1 MSEKLIC
8 LQCLFDCGGRVAEVL
23 QLHEQSEL
31 LRLPTVREALLYQRL
46 RGGKVKCGLCER
58 RCVISPNNR
67 GVCKTR
73 MNIYGALFTLVY
85 GDLSALESRPIEIKP
100 FFHFWPG
107 SSALTFSTWS
117 CNFDC
122 AWCQNHHLSKAEP
135 DPSKSGHFFHPKKI
149 VNLAVHQKDDGLC
162 ASFQEPTILTEWALP
177 VFRLGREKGLYS
189 CYVSNGYM
197 TLEALKLLREG
208 GMTGLKIDVK
218 GDKETYQKYCGGAD
232 VEKVWRNAHEAKKMG
247 FHVEIV
253 NLVVTGVNDD
263 EECLRWMIRKHL
275 KAVGSETPLHFTRYN
290 PAYKFS
296 NPPTNVETLER
307 AHNMARKEGVAYP
320 YLGNVQG
327 HKYENT
333 YCPKCGDMLIQRFG
347 YTIAQ
352 YKVTEDKK
360 CTKCGRLI
368 PITGQ
373 RIRRWQ
379 TLA

>member
-1 MSEKLIC
+1 MQRL
-8 LQCLFDCGGRVAEVL
+8 AEWT
-23 QLHEQSEL
+23 EL
-31 LRLPTVREALLYQRL
+31 LRLPVVHEALLYEKL

-58 RCVISPNNR
+58 RCVIPPGDR

-73 MNIYGALFTLVY
+73 MNIDGSLFTLVY

-107 SSALTFSTWS
+107 STALTFSTWS

-122 AWCQNHHLSKAEP
+122 VWCQNFHLSKVEP
-135 DPSKSGHFFHPKKI
+135 HPSESSHFFNSEKI
-149 VNLAVHQKDDGLC
+149 VNLAMHQKDDGLC
-162 ASFQEPTILTEWALP
+162 ASFQEPTILTEWVLP
-177 VFRLGREKGLYS
+177 VFRMGRAKGLYS

-197 TLEALKLLREG
+197 TLEALKLLKEA

-218 GDKETYQKYCGGAD
+218 GDKETYQKHCGGAD
-232 VEKVWRNAHEAKKMG
+232 VEKVWRNIHEAKKMG

-263 EECLRWMIRKHL
+263 EECLRWIIKKHL
-275 KAVGSETPLHFTRYN
+275 KAVGPEAPLHFTRYS
-290 PAYKFS
+290 PAYRFT
-296 NPPTNVETLER
+296 NPSTRVETLEK
-307 AHNMARKEGVAYP
+307 ANNMAKKEGVAYP

-327 HKYENT
+327 HKFENT
-333 YCPKCGDMLIQRFG
+333 YCPKCGNMLIQRFG
-347 YTIAQ
+347 YTISQ

-360 CTKCGRLI
+360 CPKCGQRI

-373 RIRRWQ
+373 RIRKWQ